1 MVINSMEQ
9 SSEEKILAAAK
20 KVFIEKGLDGARMQE
35 IADEAGMSKAS
46 LHYYYRS
53 KQQLFHGIY
62 VQVFSDVMPRF
73 FEILVSDLPLFEV
86 IRRFFEMH
94 IEFLKQDPSTP
105 MFVMKE
111 VGRVPNIMKQIITD
125 NKVDIIGV
133 VSKKIEEAVVR
144 GEINSIKGEDLVL
157 NMMSL
162 SIFQFAAAPIFKTI
176 WGVSD
181 EQYQIFIDE
190 RKKSLA
196 DFVINAIKK

>member
-1 MVINSMEQ
+1 MEK
-9 SSEEKILAAAK
+9 SAEEKILAAAK
-20 KVFIEKGLDGARMQE
+20 KVFIEKGLDGARMQQ

-53 KQQLFHGIY
+53 KQQLFDGIY
-62 VQVFSDVMPRF
+62 MQVFTDVMPRLF
-73 FEILVSDLPLFEV
+73 GILVSDLPLFEI

-111 VGRVPNIMKQIITD
+111 VGRVPNIMKQIIND

-133 VSKKIEEAVVR
+133 VSKKIDEAVKR
-144 GEINSIKGEDLVL
+144 GEISPIKGEDLVL

-162 SIFQFAAAPIFKTI
+162 SIFQFAAAPIFKTVGGI
-176 WGVSD
+176 SD

-196 DFVINAIKK
+196 EFVINAIKR